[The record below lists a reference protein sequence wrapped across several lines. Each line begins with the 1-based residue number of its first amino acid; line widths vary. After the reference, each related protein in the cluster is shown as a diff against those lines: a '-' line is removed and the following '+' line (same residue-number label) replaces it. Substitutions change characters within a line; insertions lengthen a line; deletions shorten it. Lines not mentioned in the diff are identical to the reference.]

1 MKIVYAFSF
10 IFASHWMAA
19 PALAQ
24 PVADF
29 YRGRTMD
36 FIVGYPPG
44 AGFNAYGRALA
55 THIGKYVPGN
65 PRLIVRNMPGASS
78 LTALKYLDTRAPR
91 DGSVIGI
98 INPILLNRS
107 ILEPGTVGVDFREL
121 TWIGNMSKVPKVC
134 VTTRRSLVAN
144 LDDLK
149 SRRINLAGTSGGSG
163 LVYGSILRRIY
174 PDSIKIVAG
183 YVSNGDIWLAMD
195 RGEIDGTC
203 TGSEIVLQ
211 HKFLSPGGDTIN
223 LIVHFGKETPPALQG
238 VPSILNL
245 DISEEMKK
253 AIVLLSQADA
263 ITRPILAPPGV
274 PPDRAAA
281 LQEAFMKT
289 MQDAEFRALATIQGL
304 EIDPTSA
311 HELASMIEEIMNTPP
326 SAVDLARRLAQ

>member
-1 MKIVYAFSF
+1 MKTVCALSF
-10 IFASHWMAA
+10 ILLASPWMAA
-19 PALAQ
+19 SAPAQ

-65 PRLIVRNMPGASS
+65 PRLVVRNMPGGSS

-98 INPILLNRS
+98 INPILFNRS

-121 TWIGNMSKVPKVC
+121 TWIGNMSQAPKVC
-134 VTTRRSLVAN
+134 VTTRRSLVTN

-149 SRRINLAGTSGGSG
+149 SRRINLAGTPGGSG
-163 LVYGSILRRIY
+163 LVYGSILRHIY
-174 PDSIKIVAG
+174 PDSIKIITG
-183 YVSNGDIWLAMD
+183 YVSNGDIFLAMD
-195 RGEIDGTC
+195 RSEVDGTC
-203 TGSEIVLQ
+203 TGPDVIIQ
-211 HKFLSPGGDTIN
+211 HKSGDDRIN
-223 LIVHFGKETPPALQG
+223 PIVHFAKETPPALRG
-238 VPSILNL
+238 VPSILSL
-245 DISEEMKK
+245 DISEEMRQ
-253 AIVLLSQADA
+253 AIGLLSQADA

-274 PPDRAAA
+274 PRDRAAA

-289 MQDAEFRALATIQGL
+289 MQDTEFLALASKQGL
-304 EIDPTSA
+304 AIDPTDA
-311 HELASMIEEIMNTPP
+311 HELTSMIEEIMNTPP
-326 SAVDLARRLAQ
+326 STVGLARRLIQ

>member
-1 MKIVYAFSF
+1 
-10 IFASHWMAA
+10 MAA

-24 PVADF
+24 SVADF

-55 THIGKYVPGN
+55 TYLGKYVPGN
-65 PRLIVRNMPGASS
+65 PKLIVRNMPGASS

-98 INPILLNRS
+98 INSILINRS

-121 TWIGNMSKVPKVC
+121 TWIGNMSKAPKVC
-134 VTTRRSLVAN
+134 VTTRKSLVAN

-149 SRRINLAGTSGGSG
+149 SRRINLAGTPGGSG

-183 YVSNGDIWLAMD
+183 YVSNGDILLAMD
-195 RGEIDGTC
+195 RGEVDGTC
-203 TGSEIVLQ
+203 TGAEIVLQ
-211 HKFLSPGGDTIN
+211 YKSLSSGDDRLN
-223 LIVHFGKETPPALQG
+223 PIVHFGKETPPVLKG
-238 VPSILNL
+238 VPSILSL
-245 DISEEMKK
+245 DIPEEMKQ
-253 AIVLLSQADA
+253 AIVLLSQVDV

-289 MQDAEFRALATIQGL
+289 MQDAEFLALARRQGL

-311 HELASMIEEIMNTPP
+311 HELASMIGEIMNTPP
-326 SAVDLARRLAQ
+326 SAVDLARRLTQ